1 MPRNLEPNQ
10 IWLTAS
16 LTRGALVTLPD
27 PKAKAKT
34 VEVLRFQ
41 YNPETITRN
50 RTGQWEHRLD
60 KKGKLTDAQKKA
72 ELDAHRGGALK
83 SKSETISMKLVFDST
98 ELALRSGGYDK
109 GDARDGV
116 LPELATLE
124 RLALGPDQV
133 PEPKKDDSEFPLV
146 SLNPTEVLLVLGTR
160 QFPAV
165 VTSVNIVE
173 QRFTPDLVP
182 IRAEV
187 DIRLRVL
194 EATKSATNKM
204 VEKAFTE
211 LLAARQRLSAQAV
224 YTGGDVE
231 AALAA
236 ALAGAEGDRELGVD
250 FDRLGSTDLD
260 VLIGSLGEG

>member
-10 IWLTAS
+10 IWLPTQ

-27 PKAKAKT
+27 PKAPSQT

-41 YNPETITRN
+41 FNPETITRS

-72 ELDAHRGGALK
+72 EMDAHRGGGLK
-83 SKSETISMKLVFDST
+83 SKSETISMKLIFDAT
-98 ELALRSGGYDK
+98 ELALREGGFNEFM
-109 GDARDGV
+109 AEDGI
-116 LPELATLE
+116 LPELAVLE

-133 PEPKKDDSEFPLV
+133 PEPKKDDSEFPLI
-146 SLNPTEVLLVLGTR
+146 SLNPTEVLLVIGNR

-173 QRFTPDLVP
+173 QRFTPKLIP

-187 DIRLRVL
+187 EIKMRVL
-194 EATKSATNKM
+194 EAQKTATNKM

-211 LLAARQRLSAQAV
+211 LLTQRQKMSEIAV
-224 YTGGDVE
+224 YTGGDVASALS
-231 AALAA
+231 AALS
-236 ALAGAEGDRELGVD
+236 GGDRDQSQASDVD
-250 FDRLGSTDLD
+250 PLFANNTTLPISG
-260 VLIGSLGEG
+260 

>member
-10 IWLTAS
+10 IWLPAK

-27 PKAKAKT
+27 PKAQSQT

-41 YNPETITRN
+41 YNPETVTRT

-72 ELDAHRGGALK
+72 EMDAHRGGGLK
-83 SKSETISMKLVFDST
+83 SKSETISMKLMFDAT
-98 ELALRSGGYDK
+98 ELALRAGGFDK
-109 GDARDGV
+109 GDATTGV
-116 LPELATLE
+116 LPELAVLE

-133 PEPKKDDSEFPLV
+133 PEPKKDDSEFPLIA
-146 SLNPTEVLLVLGTR
+146 LNPTEVLLVLGDR

-173 QRFTPDLVP
+173 QRFAPNLVP

-187 DIRLRVL
+187 ELRLRVL

-211 LLAARQRLSAQAV
+211 LLAARQKHSAIAV
-224 YTGGDVE
+224 YTGGDVTS
-231 AALAA
+231 ALSS
-236 ALAGAEGDRELGVD
+236 ALSGSDRDNSNANVD
-250 FDRLGSTDLD
+250 ILFANTTSKP
-260 VLIGSLGEG
+260 IGG